1 MNSKKITRFYFEHD
15 AEDKCSV
22 FCIMCNK
29 IAYST
34 KHNKYLRDQKCSGHQ
49 NLQCLN
55 SSCANGFSKTYYNN
69 YIYNNRPKLPP
80 QRSSSSRD
88 YMQMYQLQN

>member
-1 MNSKKITRFYFEHD
+1 MNSKKITRFYFEHT
-15 AEDKCSV
+15 ENKCCV

-34 KHNKYLRDQKCSGHQ
+34 KYKKYLNNEKCFRHD

-55 SSCANGFSKTYYNN
+55 SSCANGFSKTYHNN
-69 YIYNNRPKLPP
+69 YIFNNKPTLPP
-80 QRSSSSRD
+80 KENSFIQD
-88 YMQMYQLQN
+88 YMEMYQLQN

>member
-1 MNSKKITRFYFEHD
+1 MNSKKITRFYFEHV
-15 AEDKCSV
+15 ENKCSV

-34 KHNKYLRDQKCSGHQ
+34 KHNKFLNNQKCSGYD

-55 SSCANGFSKTYYNN
+55 SSCANGFSKTYHNN
-69 YIYNNRPKLPP
+69 YIYNNRPKLPT
-80 QRSSSSRD
+80 QRSSSLRD
-88 YMQMYQLQN
+88 YMEIYQLQN